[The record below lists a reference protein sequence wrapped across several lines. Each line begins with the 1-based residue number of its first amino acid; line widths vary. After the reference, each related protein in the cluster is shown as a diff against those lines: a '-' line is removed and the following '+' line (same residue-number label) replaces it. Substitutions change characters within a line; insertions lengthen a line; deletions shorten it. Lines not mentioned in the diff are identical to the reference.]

1 MASSTDLAISPTG
14 PDNVNSTLR
23 HLTLPPSTIH
33 ELTPL
38 SGPTILPFR
47 RLLIYDP
54 GTILKLRTDE
64 GEGSMTDLAHDLL
77 GSIVPRV
84 DALVSIS
91 DSPGNHGILITRQ
104 RGVPLVE
111 LWPSLSLVQREK
123 VRRSLVELLHRMRR
137 DVDRFDY
144 YGRPGR
150 QPYFTMSQPEF
161 GSDDDRHDFCQNRTE
176 WDDSRLRALRLAAPE
191 VELSEDRARDL
202 ERVQRGTSSSSS
214 GLVYRPVLTHGDLS
228 DGNILLDAET
238 LEITGLI
245 DWELANVAPAYF
257 EYALLCIS
265 GGHQPEWR
273 RELIEVFL
281 QLLRVECEQETAR
294 SMDTASPEVKGRAT
308 DELFRE
314 TLTAWNAF
322 VGVERYAQGY
332 SDACYW
338 TFEYEEQIASSWKKA
353 SNPDGQSGS
362 SQGNL

>member
-1 MASSTDLAISPTG
+1 MASSTDLATLPTG
-14 PDNVNSTLR
+14 SENVNLALR
-23 HLTLPPSTIH
+23 PLTLPPSTIH
-33 ELTPL
+33 DLEQL
-38 SGPTILPFR
+38 SGSTVLPFG
-47 RLLIYDP
+47 RLLVYDP
-54 GTILKLRTDE
+54 DTILKLRTDE

-111 LWPSLSLVQREK
+111 LWPSLNPVQRGK
-123 VRRSLVELLHRMRR
+123 VRRSLVELLHGMRK
-137 DVDRFDY
+137 DVDRLDY
-144 YGRPGR
+144 YGRPGK
-150 QPYFTMSQPEF
+150 QPYITMSQPEF
-161 GSDDDRHDFCQNRTE
+161 GTDDDRHDFCQNRAE
-176 WDDSRLRALRLAAPE
+176 WDDSRLRALRVAAPE
-191 VELSEDRARDL
+191 VELSEDRVRDL
-202 ERVQRGTSSSSS
+202 ERVQRGTSSRSS

-273 RELIEVFL
+273 KELIQVFL
-281 QLLRVECEQETAR
+281 QLLRVECEQEIAR
-294 SMDTASPEVKGRAT
+294 CMDTATPEVKGRAT

-322 VGVERYAQGY
+322 VNVERYAQGY

-338 TFEYEEQIASSWKKA
+338 TFEYEEQTAASLKNA
-353 SNPDGQSGS
+353 SNPDGRSGS
-362 SQGNL
+362 SQENL